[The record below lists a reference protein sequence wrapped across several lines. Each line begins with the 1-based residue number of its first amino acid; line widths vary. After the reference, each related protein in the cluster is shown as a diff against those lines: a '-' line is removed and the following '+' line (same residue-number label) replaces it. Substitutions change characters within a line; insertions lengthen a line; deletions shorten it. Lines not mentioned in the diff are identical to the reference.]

1 MSRGLVL
8 IAAVLAAT
16 VAAGLSTAA
25 SAAGAI
31 APVPEPGM
39 TASGELLP
47 AKLPRSGMAPAT
59 LRLGFTS
66 YPINE
71 AAVPDL
77 SSIEI
82 GLSRRVTLETAGPP
96 SCSVAKLRSAY
107 VNARQA
113 CSRSFV
119 GHGSVTS
126 EVTLPGQA
134 PVVITGHLLA
144 FYALA
149 EGRPRILAQVTSG
162 DPLALTYVIPFA
174 IDAAEAPFGPSL
186 VVRQMSRLQ
195 GICAA
200 GHPNCFSDPYRLE
213 GVYGHISSF
222 EMSLHRIFSRA
233 GRRRSFVNAGCP
245 VPGHRSAGNFP
256 LARIKLRYTTGST
269 LSDSAS
275 GECAVSSD

>member
-16 VAAGLSTAA
+16 FAAGGSTAT
-25 SAAGAI
+25 SAGAI

-39 TASGELLP
+39 TASGKLLP

-59 LRLGFTS
+59 LRVGFTS

-82 GLSRRVTLETAGPP
+82 GLSRRVTLETAGLP
-96 SCSVAKLRSAY
+96 SCSLSKLRSAY

-149 EGRPRILAQVTSG
+149 EGRPRVLAQVTSG
-162 DPLALTYVIPFA
+162 EPLALTYVIPFEIA
-174 IDAAEAPFGPSL
+174 AAEAPFGASL
-186 VVRQMSRLQ
+186 VVRQMSHLQ
-195 GICAA
+195 GICAV
-200 GHPNCFSDPYRLE
+200 GHPNCFEDPYGLE

-222 EMSLHRIFSRA
+222 KMSLHRIFSGA
-233 GRRRSFVNAGCP
+233 GSRRSFVNAGCP
-245 VPGHRSAGNFP
+245 VPGRRSVGNFP
-256 LARIKLRYTTGST
+256 LVRVDLRYTTGST

>member
-16 VAAGLSTAA
+16 FAVGGWTAA
-25 SAAGAI
+25 SAAAAI

-39 TASGELLP
+39 TASAELLP
-47 AKLPRSGMAPAT
+47 AKLPRSGTAPAT

-66 YPINE
+66 YAINE

-82 GLSRRVTLETAGPP
+82 GLSRRVTLETAGLP
-96 SCSVAKLRSAY
+96 SCSLAKLRSAY

-119 GHGSVTS
+119 GHGTVIS

-149 EGRPRILAQVTSG
+149 EGRPRVLAQVTSG
-162 DPLALTYVIPFA
+162 EPLALTYVIPFEIA
-174 IDAAEAPFGPSL
+174 AAEAPFGARL
-186 VVRQMSRLQ
+186 VVRQMSHLQ
-195 GICAA
+195 GICAV
-200 GHPNCFSDPYRLE
+200 PDCFEDPYGLE

-222 EMSLHRIFSRA
+222 AMSLHRIFSRA

-256 LARIKLRYTTGST
+256 LVSVDLRYATGST

-275 GECAVSSD
+275 GACAVSGD